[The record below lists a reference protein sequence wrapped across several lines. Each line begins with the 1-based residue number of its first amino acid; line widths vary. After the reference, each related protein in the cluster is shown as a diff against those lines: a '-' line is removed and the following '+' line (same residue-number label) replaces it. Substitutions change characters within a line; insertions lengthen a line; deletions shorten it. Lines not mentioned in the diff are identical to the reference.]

1 MLTPA
6 TEDSTGLKCRDCIV
20 CGYRIET
27 RVIPATGSTTETS
40 VKDIDITTGKSV
52 VSNTNVPAGTEDI
65 IAALESYPVEGT
77 GLVNAAQVVAA
88 DSKAMEAA
96 AELAQTELGT
106 EEPVTI
112 IIETYLEV
120 EVIKAEQTGANTRS
134 FTLDITAMY
143 QLKATDDQTT
153 VTVGEPQELTVTSP
167 VTLTIPMPADF
178 GLEQDEINISHE
190 TGGSSYVYEGSVSD
204 EKLTFTAQH
213 GLGRFTITAEGP
225 VASIGSVNYTSLQ
238 AAVDAVGDKETI
250 KVYVDGLE
258 AVVSGNKTF
267 YIELSGATQ
276 YPDLSAASGY
286 VLTDDG
292 NGTYTVS
299 KQDQGSTVDPRY
311 IIYVERSD
319 NGSVSV
325 WPGTAAA
332 GTVVTVNVKPDE
344 GYVLDE
350 LAVTDSIGRELDVQ
364 YKGSGKYTFKMPA
377 SWVKI
382 EASFRTRRMPFADVA
397 ENAWYTDAVRYVYEH
412 DLMDGIGSTTFAP
425 DATTSRAMIATILWR
440 MAGSPAV
447 NGSIGFSDV
456 ADGQWYS
463 EAIRWAASE
472 GIVDG
477 YGNGSFGPNDP
488 ITREQFAAMLW
499 RYAASAGYDVSIGE
513 STNILSYADATNVSE
528 YAIPA
533 MQWACGSGVITG
545 ISEATLVPLGEAT
558 RAQAATMLM
567 RFCEKYV
574 KW

>member
-1 MLTPA
+1 M
-6 TEDSTGLKCRDCIV
+6 
-20 CGYRIET
+20 
-27 RVIPATGSTTETS
+27 
-40 VKDIDITTGKSV
+40 
-52 VSNTNVPAGTEDI
+52 
-65 IAALESYPVEGT
+65 
-77 GLVNAAQVVAA
+77 
-88 DSKAMEAA
+88 
-96 AELAQTELGT
+96 
-106 EEPVTI
+106 
-112 IIETYLEV
+112 
-120 EVIKAEQTGANTRS
+120 
-134 FTLDITAMY
+134 
-143 QLKATDDQTT
+143 
-153 VTVGEPQELTVTSP
+153 
-167 VTLTIPMPADF
+167 
-178 GLEQDEINISHE
+178 
-190 TGGSSYVYEGSVSD
+190 YEGSVSD

-325 WPGTAAA
+325 WPGTAAE

-513 STNILSYADATNVSE
+513 STNILSYADETNVSE
-528 YAIPA
+528 YAISA